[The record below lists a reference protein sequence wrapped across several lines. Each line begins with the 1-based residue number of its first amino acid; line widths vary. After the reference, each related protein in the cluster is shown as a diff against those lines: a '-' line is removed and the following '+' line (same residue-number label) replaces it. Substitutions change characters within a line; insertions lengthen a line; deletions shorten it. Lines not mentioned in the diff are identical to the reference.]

1 MLDQI
6 VYRGCCA
13 LLVPVALWVDA
24 LIDQLFEPRRFAAR
38 LTGFPRVAKRP
49 DRVAALDA
57 GEAVIEN
64 EALGVGPGD
73 PQTEALNLAIV
84 VNDVGA
90 FAAGGWAR
98 RSVAKRV
105 RNNSVACA
113 VMSACP
119 QGGPHRGPRGVRNLV
134 CCPCRYVRRH
144 VRVRTV
150 SAEQMSDDGVTVS
163 IPCLMNVV

>member
-1 MLDQI
+1 
-6 VYRGCCA
+6 
-13 LLVPVALWVDA
+13 P
-24 LIDQLFEPRRFAAR
+24 FETSPPAVFAR
-38 LTGFPRVAKRP
+38 PGP

-64 EALGVGPGD
+64 EALGAGPGD

-119 QGGPHRGPRGVRNLV
+119 QWGPRGAA
-134 CCPCRYVRRH
+134 CPAAVSVAISGSARCPRGSCR
-144 VRVRTV
+144 
-150 SAEQMSDDGVTVS
+150 GVTVRAQ
-163 IPCLMNVV
+163 CGVW